1 MEGARAVDD
10 PNGQQEPRVPPE
22 PADPEAAARLAERM
36 ARLRDGARQNRSHA
50 DLIDGLPEVTNPRG
64 RPPWRWVGA
73 AGGVLAV
80 GSLVVLVMLG
90 SGGSA
95 SPPTNPTAEATS
107 APLDLPGAPTAAPR
121 RTATGSTPS
130 PGGSSAEEPVPEG
143 AIATDSIRHVTP
155 DQPPPLSLPS
165 ASRVSLGDRFGA
177 PRGDGYVHA
186 GVDLSNASGSGITA
200 VAACNGKVTGIYE
213 LDGYGQFA
221 VVDCGNSWRTI
232 YAQLT
237 TLTAKPGDEVTGG
250 VTPIGSTTGP
260 MHFEVRWDGV
270 PFDPE
275 AYVDFN
281 AAPGPKPTPADAAS
295 ATPTKTATPVP
306 GGSTPEPG
314 ATSTPGSS
322 GGGSVPTATATPAP
336 AQATPTPTNT
346 PTPQPPTP
354 TRTPLPKPVI
364 R

>member
-1 MEGARAVDD
+1 VDD
-10 PNGQQEPRVPPE
+10 PNGQQEPRVPPQ
-22 PADPEAAARLAERM
+22 PADPDAAARLAERM
-36 ARLRDGARQNRSHA
+36 ARLRDGARGNRSHA
-50 DLIDGLPEVTNPRG
+50 DLIDGLPEVTNAHG
-64 RPPWRWVGA
+64 RPPWRWIGA

-90 SGGSA
+90 NAGSSA
-95 SPPTNPTAEATS
+95 PPAGPTVEATS

-121 RTATGSTPS
+121 RTATDSTPA

-143 AIATDSIRHVTP
+143 AIAVNSARKATSDP
-155 DQPPPLSLPS
+155 PPPLSLPA

-177 PRGDGYVHA
+177 PRGEGYVHA
-186 GVDLSNASGSGITA
+186 GVDVSSAAGGGITA
-200 VAACNGKVTGIYE
+200 VAACDGKVTGIYE
-213 LDGYGQFA
+213 LDGYGKFA

-232 YAQLT
+232 YAQLST
-237 TLTAKPGDEVTGG
+237 VTAKPGDLVTGG

-260 MHFEVRWDGV
+260 MHFELRWDGV
-270 PFDPE
+270 PVDPE

-295 ATPTKTATPVP
+295 ATPTRTATPVS
-306 GGSTPEPG
+306 GGSAPEPT
-314 ATSTPGSS
+314 ATPTPGSS
-322 GGGSVPTATATPAP
+322 GGSSGPAATATPAP

-346 PTPQPPTP
+346 PTPPPPTP